1 MTPPRTNAADS
12 FRAGRHFWLF
22 RFFRSNPVLTVDSIE
37 VSLTDSLDQRFP
49 SRASVDILKSASR
62 TPPSRAALL
71 ARAAT
76 GPEHILR
83 RASVLREGRE
93 PTDVTALIAA
103 PHLAFRAAPFAKR
116 SRAPRVSAERPHSS
130 KAPRVVTV
138 MAASKAARG
147 AFILFE
153 GVDRCGKTTQ
163 STRLVETL
171 KASGVD
177 AELWRYPDRTTGMG
191 QMINAYLQSKTEMDD
206 GAIHLLF
213 SANRWEKR
221 AAMEEKL
228 SSGVTLVVD
237 RYSYSG
243 VAFTAAKGVPG
254 LDLEWCKAPERG
266 LLRPDAVLYLNMPIE
281 AAQKRGGFGEERY
294 ETSDLQKAVRANFE
308 QLTEDW
314 WTIVDAT
321 GTVEEVA
328 EECERVAKDAVD
340 RCKTGLEFTRL
351 WQ

>member
-1 MTPPRTNAADS
+1 
-12 FRAGRHFWLF
+12 
-22 RFFRSNPVLTVDSIE
+22 
-37 VSLTDSLDQRFP
+37 
-49 SRASVDILKSASR
+49 
-62 TPPSRAALL
+62 
-71 ARAAT
+71 
-76 GPEHILR
+76 
-83 RASVLREGRE
+83 
-93 PTDVTALIAA
+93 
-103 PHLAFRAAPFAKR
+103 
-116 SRAPRVSAERPHSS
+116 
-130 KAPRVVTV
+130 

-266 LLRPDAVLYLNMPIE
+266 LLPTGRRALPQHAH
-281 AAQKRGGFGEERY
+281 RGGA
-294 ETSDLQKAVRANFE
+294 ETRGLRRGTLRDLGPAEGGQGQLRATDGRLVDHRGRHRNGGGGCGGVRTSRQRRGGPMQDGVGVHQAV
-308 QLTEDW
+308 
-314 WTIVDAT
+314 
-321 GTVEEVA
+321 
-328 EECERVAKDAVD
+328 AVD
-340 RCKTGLEFTRL
+340 GVGVERCARRTGGRVRVGLL
-351 WQ
+351 SHA

>member
-1 MTPPRTNAADS
+1 M
-12 FRAGRHFWLF
+12 
-22 RFFRSNPVLTVDSIE
+22 
-37 VSLTDSLDQRFP
+37 
-49 SRASVDILKSASR
+49 
-62 TPPSRAALL
+62 
-71 ARAAT
+71 
-76 GPEHILR
+76 
-83 RASVLREGRE
+83 
-93 PTDVTALIAA
+93 TALIAA

-237 RYSYSG
+237 RYSYSALPSPPPRASRDWTSSG
-243 VAFTAAKGVPG
+243 ARRPSEASSDRTPCSTSTCPSRRRRNAGAS
-254 LDLEWCKAPERG
+254 ERNAT
-266 LLRPDAVLYLNMPIE
+266 RPRTCRRRSGP
-281 AAQKRGGFGEERY
+281 
-294 ETSDLQKAVRANFE
+294 TSSN
-308 QLTEDW
+308 
-314 WTIVDAT
+314 
-321 GTVEEVA
+321 
-328 EECERVAKDAVD
+328 
-340 RCKTGLEFTRL
+340 
-351 WQ
+351 